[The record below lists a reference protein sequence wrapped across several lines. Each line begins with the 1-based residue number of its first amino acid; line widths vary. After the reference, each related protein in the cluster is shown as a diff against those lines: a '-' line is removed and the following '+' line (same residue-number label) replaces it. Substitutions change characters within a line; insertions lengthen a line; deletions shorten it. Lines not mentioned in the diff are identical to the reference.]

1 MFRGA
6 EKRVYKRIQKPF
18 IVRFRIKPE
27 EDTGAI
33 FPGWDVVTTQ
43 NLSAG
48 GILFNYDERI
58 ELTSLIDLRVNFPT
72 IKGTMDCT
80 GRVLRVEEV
89 PRSSRV
95 RIAAVFT
102 DIDQEVKKDV
112 EEYAELL
119 SSDHPDLIAQ

>member
-1 MFRGA
+1 MFQGA
-6 EKRVYKRIQKPF
+6 EKRAYKRIQKPF

-27 EDTGAI
+27 AAGAI
-33 FPGWDVVTTQ
+33 FPGWDVVITQ

-48 GILFNYDERI
+48 GILFNYDDRI
-58 ELTSLIDLRVNFPT
+58 ELTSLIDLKINFPT
-72 IKGTMDCT
+72 MKGTIDCT

-102 DIDQEVKKDV
+102 DIDEEVKKDV
-112 EEYAELL
+112 EEYADLL
-119 SSDHPDLIAQ
+119 LSDHPDLIAQ